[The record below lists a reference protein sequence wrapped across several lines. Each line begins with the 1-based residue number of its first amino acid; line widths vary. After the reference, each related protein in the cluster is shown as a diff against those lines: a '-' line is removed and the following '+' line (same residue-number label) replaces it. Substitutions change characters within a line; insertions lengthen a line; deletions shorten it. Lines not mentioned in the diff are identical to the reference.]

1 MSKLPTILELLQAG
15 VHFGHRESRWNPK
28 MKEFIFGSRSGVHII
43 DLEKT
48 LVRLEDAQNYVKT
61 LVARGGTVLFL
72 GTKNQAKEV
81 IEKNA
86 VACGMP
92 YVTTRWLG
100 GTLTNYGEVMNTV
113 KRYNELVTM
122 KENGEMAKRYTK
134 KEQSRFGRQ
143 IKDAETKI
151 GGIKTLT
158 RMPDAIFIIDVMHE
172 KTALLEAN
180 TRKIPVIALTDT
192 NVNPDL
198 IAYPIPS
205 NDDAVKTI
213 ELMTK
218 CIADAVK
225 DGAKLRDSRLAEEAK
240 AREAMPRVSS
250 APQPLVR
257 PMNAPAARPIARP
270 AVAAPVAPA
279 AAPAKTEEQAA

>member
-1 MSKLPTILELLQAG
+1 MAEY
-15 VHFGHRESRWNPK
+15 
-28 MKEFIFGSRSGVHII
+28 IFGARSGLHII

-48 LVRLEDAQNYVKT
+48 LVRLEDAMNYVT
-61 LVARGGTVLFL
+61 SLVARGGTVLFL
-72 GTKNQAKEV
+72 GTKNQAKDV
-81 IEKNA
+81 IEKSA
-86 VACGMP
+86 IDCGMP

-143 IKDAETKI
+143 IKDAESKI

-158 RMPDAIFIIDVMHE
+158 RLPDAIFIIDVMHE

-180 TRKIPVIALTDT
+180 TRKIPVIALSDT
-192 NVNPDL
+192 NVNPNL

-213 ELMTK
+213 ALMTK
-218 CIADAVK
+218 CIAEAVK
-225 DGAKLRDSRLAEEAK
+225 EGAKLRDTRLAEEAK
-240 AREAMPRVSS
+240 AREAMPRVSV
-250 APQPLVR
+250 APLVR
-257 PMNAPAARPIARP
+257 PLHAPMAARPMMARPMAAPAAVP
-270 AVAAPVAPA
+270 APVVAPA
-279 AAPAKTEEQAA
+279 PVAAPAKAEEPTEEPAA

>member
-1 MSKLPTILELLQAG
+1 MPKLPTLLELLQAG

-28 MKEFIFGSRSGVHII
+28 MSEFIFGSRGGVHII

-48 LVRLEDAQNYVKT
+48 LVRLEDASNYVT
-61 LVARGGTVLFL
+61 SLVARGGTVLFL
-72 GTKNQAKEV
+72 GTKNQAKDI
-81 IEKNA
+81 IEKYA
-86 VACGMP
+86 KECGMP
-92 YVTTRWLG
+92 YVTQRWLG

-113 KRYNELVTM
+113 KRYNELVSM
-122 KENGEMAKRYTK
+122 KESGEMAKRYTK
-134 KEQSRFGRQ
+134 KEQSRFARQ

-158 RMPDAIFIIDVMHE
+158 RLPDAIFIIDMMHE

-192 NVNPDL
+192 NVNPAQV
-198 IAYPIPS
+198 AYPIPS

-218 CIADAVK
+218 VIADAAK
-225 DGAKLRDSRLAEEAK
+225 EGGKLRDSRMAEEAK
-240 AREAMPRVSS
+240 AREAMPRVSN
-250 APQPLVR
+250 APLVR
-257 PMNAPAARPIARP
+257 PMHAGAPAARP
-270 AVAAPVAPA
+270 AAPLVRPMHA
-279 AAPAKTEEQAA
+279 AAPAKTEEQA